1 MSIQAE
7 IHATA
12 GGFSIQAE
20 VDASPGSCTAIVGP
34 NGAGKTTLIHALAG
48 LIPVQRG
55 RVVLAGQVVD
65 DPAQGIWVPS
75 DRRPM
80 ALHSQHNLLF
90 PHLSV
95 VDNVAFGPRSSGL
108 ANRPARQQ
116 AEEWLHKL
124 GLADVAGLRPA
135 QLSGGQ
141 AQRVGLARAAAC
153 QPDVLLLD
161 ESLASLD
168 AETRTDVRHLLA
180 DIPATR
186 VLITHDPV
194 EARVLADQLLV
205 MERGRIVQ
213 GGTPE
218 EVTADPR
225 TPWTAGLLDINL
237 LTGHAA
243 STKVALDC
251 GLALTTATPMTGPV
265 LVTFS
270 PAAVTLS
277 TAEPHTSARNTWEAE
292 VARIQPENDRVR
304 VLLGA
309 PAPCHVWV
317 TAQAVGELDLRA
329 GSRCWAALK
338 ATELTVRNA

>member
-7 IHATA
+7 VHATT
-12 GGFSIQAE
+12 GGFSI
-20 VDASPGSCTAIVGP
+20 DAAFDAPTGSCTAIVGP

-48 LIPVQRG
+48 LIPLHKG
-55 RVVLAGQVVD
+55 RIVLAGRLID
-65 DPAQGIWVPS
+65 DTAQGVHVPS
-75 DRRPM
+75 NRRPI

-95 VDNVAFGPRSSGL
+95 VDNVAFGPRCSGE
-108 ANRPARQQ
+108 AARQARRR
-116 AEEWLHKL
+116 AEEWLDKL
-124 GLADVAGLRPA
+124 GLIDLAGLRPA

-180 DIPATR
+180 DIEATR

-194 EARVLADQLLV
+194 ETRLLADQLLV
-205 MERGRIVQ
+205 MERGEIVQ
-213 GGTPE
+213 TGTPE
-218 EVTADPR
+218 QVAADPR

-237 LTGHAA
+237 LTGTAVG
-243 STKVALDC
+243 TEVALDG

-277 TAEPHTSARNTWEAE
+277 TAEPHTSARNTWQAE
-292 VARIQPENDRVR
+292 VARIQPESDRVR

-309 PAPCHVWV
+309 PVPCQVWV
-317 TAQAVGELDLRA
+317 TPQAVGELGLDA
-329 GSRCWAALK
+329 GTRCWAALK
-338 ATELTVRNA
+338 ATELTVRDA

>member
-7 IHATA
+7 VHAA
-12 GGFSIQAE
+12 SGDFAIQAE
-20 VDASPGSCTAIVGP
+20 FDAPAGSCTAIVGP
-34 NGAGKTTLIHALAG
+34 NGMGKTTLIHVLAG
-48 LIPVQRG
+48 LIPLRQG
-55 RVVLAGQVVD
+55 KVVLSGQVVD
-65 DPAQGIWVPS
+65 DPAQGIQVPPE
-75 DRRPM
+75 RRPI

-90 PHLSV
+90 PHFSV
-95 VDNVAFGPRSSGL
+95 VDNVAFGPRCSGL
-108 ANRPARQQ
+108 AARQARQQ
-116 AEEWLHKL
+116 AEEWLHKV
-124 GLADVAGLRPA
+124 GLSDAGHLRPA

-194 EARVLADQLLV
+194 ETRLLADQLLV
-205 MERGRIVQ
+205 MDRGRVVQ
-213 GGTPE
+213 AGAPE
-218 EVTADPR
+218 AVAADPR
-225 TPWTAGLLDINL
+225 TPWTAGFLDINL
-237 LTGHAA
+237 LTGNA
-243 STKVALDC
+243 TGTLVALDC

-270 PAAVTLS
+270 PAAITLS
-277 TAEPHTSARNTWEAE
+277 AIQPHTSARNTWEAE
-292 VARIQPENDRVR
+292 VARIQPESDRIR

-309 PAPCHVWV
+309 PAACQAWV
-317 TAQAVGELDLRA
+317 TPQAATELGLSA

-338 ATELTVRNA
+338 ATELTVREA

>member
-7 IHATA
+7 IHAAA
-12 GGFSIQAE
+12 GDFSIHAE
-20 VDASPGSCTAIVGP
+20 FHAPTGSCTAIVGP

-48 LIPVQRG
+48 LIPLQKG
-55 RVVLAGQVVD
+55 KVVLAGQVVD
-65 DPAQGIWVPS
+65 DPAQRIHLPP
-75 DRRPM
+75 DRRPI

-95 VDNVAFGPRSSGL
+95 VDNVAFGPRCSGL
-108 ANRPARQQ
+108 ATRLARQQ
-116 AEEWLHKL
+116 AEGWLHKL
-124 GLADVAGLRPA
+124 GLADLAHLRPA

-153 QPDVLLLD
+153 QPAVLLLD

-194 EARVLADQLLV
+194 ETRVLADQLLV
-205 MERGRIVQ
+205 MESGVIVQ
-213 GGTPE
+213 AGTPE
-218 EVTADPR
+218 AVAADPR

-237 LTGHAA
+237 LAGRAA
-243 STKVALDC
+243 GTEVALDC

-277 TAEPHTSARNTWEAE
+277 TAQPHTSARNTWESE
-292 VARIQPENDRVR
+292 VARIQPEGDRVR
-304 VLLGA
+304 VLLGV

-317 TAQAVGELDLRA
+317 TPQAASELGLSA

-338 ATELTVRNA
+338 ATELTVRDA